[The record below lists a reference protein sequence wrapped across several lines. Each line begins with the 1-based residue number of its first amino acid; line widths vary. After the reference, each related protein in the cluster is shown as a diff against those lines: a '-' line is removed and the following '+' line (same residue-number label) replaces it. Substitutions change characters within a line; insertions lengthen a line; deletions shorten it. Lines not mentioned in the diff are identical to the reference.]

1 MTHPDMAS
9 LLVREPEVAI
19 AAGRASLDLSLG
31 PDSAELR
38 DALSLVDAQLFD
50 LALAC
55 LRPRQDER
63 PTAEAMRDGLAA
75 FCNHYAR
82 NAERALRGERLLP
95 CTGEAS
101 WFDTASPYAVN
112 RLVSAV
118 GNAVSLAI
126 LLGCVV
132 ATSVLLDGVPVAWR
146 LGSLAWRTEFS
157 AVTVGAVL
165 LLPAAAGFAARGR
178 LRGTTEGFV
187 RGTFALAAATVAL
200 LALGSLG
207 SVAGLS
213 GSHAVT
219 AAVLTAASAGWCP
232 LVLDFAMTVA
242 PALIAEAR
250 RALPRARSS
259 APAFSAGPVPAM
271 ADPDSGADAMASP
284 DAMTGP
290 GADAMV
296 STGPDAMAGEDAM
309 AGASPDAMADAGA
322 DAVSTASYDVD
333 DATACPTE
341 ALGMIDV
348 TPPVTHNVTVDE
360 TGMKTG
366 ITTKR
371 DADGEVLDA
380 ADDHE

>member
-1 MTHPDMAS
+1 M
-9 LLVREPEVAI
+9 
-19 AAGRASLDLSLG
+19 
-31 PDSAELR
+31 
-38 DALSLVDAQLFD
+38 
-50 LALAC
+50 
-55 LRPRQDER
+55 
-63 PTAEAMRDGLAA
+63 
-75 FCNHYAR
+75 
-82 NAERALRGERLLP
+82 
-95 CTGEAS
+95 
-101 WFDTASPYAVN
+101 N

-132 ATSVLLDGVPVAWR
+132 ATSVLLDGVPVTWR
-146 LGSLAWRTEFS
+146 LGALAWRTEFS
-157 AVTVGAVL
+157 AVTVGAAL

-187 RGTFALAAATVAL
+187 RGTFALAAATVTL

-213 GSHAVT
+213 GSHAVA

-250 RALPRARSS
+250 RALPRARSA

-271 ADPDSGADAMASP
+271 AGAGTG
-284 DAMTGP
+284 AMT
-290 GADAMV
+290 
-296 STGPDAMAGEDAM
+296 STVP
-309 AGASPDAMADAGA
+309 AMADAAAMAGT
-322 DAVSTASYDVD
+322 DAGSVSPASYDVG
-333 DATACPTE
+333 DATVCPTE

-348 TPPVTHNVTVDE
+348 TPPVAHNATVDE

-366 ITTKR
+366 ITTER